1 MVKHLI
7 AIALASVAAMSSQA
21 AFAEGDPAAGKSKS
35 GICIACHGPTG
46 MSTQDIWPNLAAQRF
61 GYLVKQL
68 KAYRDGSRNDQIMA
82 PIAKGLSD
90 QDIDDL
96 AAYYAT
102 QTSSTTA
109 AVGNGNQ
116 SPSGQ

>member
-7 AIALASVAAMSSQA
+7 AIALASVASANWQVA
-21 AFAEGDPAAGKSKS
+21 LADGDPAAGKTKS
-35 GICIACHGPTG
+35 GICVACHGPTG
-46 MSTQDIWPNLAAQRF
+46 MSTQEVWPNLSAQRF

-82 PIAKGLSD
+82 PITKGLSD

-96 AAYYAT
+96 AAYYST
-102 QTSSTTA
+102 QTSARA
-109 AVGNGNQ
+109 AVANGN
-116 SPSGQ
+116 PTRSGQ